1 MSETVSQDGVNIN
14 INNSDSNAS
23 NGGQSFLDRIFDL
36 GIKILIPL
44 LLVFAVIAIV
54 IVVKVVLPLVGFVI
68 DLSSEGGF
76 PVLGVLGPVGGIIT
90 GAGALFG
97 WITGR

>member
-1 MSETVSQDGVNIN
+1 MSETVTPEGVNIN

-68 DLSSEGGF
+68 DLSDEGI
-76 PVLGVLGPVGGIIT
+76 PVLGLLGPIGGLIGGVGSVLGWVVG
-90 GAGALFG
+90 
-97 WITGR
+97 R